1 MKKNFVIY
9 IAGRFVSN
17 IGDAVQVIGFPLLLF
32 DLFGSA
38 KIMGLAVS
46 LIMITQ
52 IIIRPFFGV
61 IADNLNRKNIMVN
74 IDYISGFM
82 CLFMSFLA
90 YKSFLNLPIILVY
103 LVIQSFTSTLFDT
116 ASRAMMPELIE
127 KENYER
133 AYSIMSLS
141 NNISFLLGP
150 VIGTII
156 YSFMGIK
163 ILLLIN
169 GLSFLISATSE
180 IFIKYSYNP
189 EGKQKNVFKMN
200 YIKKLKEGLS
210 FTLKNK
216 KIRYSMS
223 VAIINSFFIYGTIG
237 GFLAFFLKKG
247 GFEDYYVGIAS
258 SVMTAGSLIGSAL
271 IIFIQKKFKTK
282 RSFVFSY
289 LMLSFSFIFFGI
301 SLSFNIRN
309 VPVHFVF
316 IAVFLFINSLF
327 ILVTNV
333 VINASFQRSL
343 SNEMRARVSTFKY
356 LLIDFSALL
365 TTLVASF
372 LLDSVG
378 STFYIVGLGIIYL
391 ILIFTYIVPNYR
403 VISEEKAEEKME
415 EENR

>member
-1 MKKNFVIY
+1 MYV
-9 IAGRFVSN
+9 
-17 IGDAVQVIGFPLLLF
+17 
-32 DLFGSA
+32 
-38 KIMGLAVS
+38 
-46 LIMITQ
+46 
-52 IIIRPFFGV
+52 
-61 IADNLNRKNIMVN
+61 
-74 IDYISGFM
+74 
-82 CLFMSFLA
+82 SFLA
-90 YKSFLNLPIILVY
+90 YKNLLNLPIIFVY
-103 LVIQSFTSTLFDT
+103 LVIQSLTSTLFIT
-116 ASRAMMPELIE
+116 ASQAIMPELVE
-127 KENYER
+127 GKNYER
-133 AYSIMSLS
+133 AYSITSVS

-163 ILLLIN
+163 LLLLIN
-169 GLSFLISATSE
+169 GISFLISATSE

-216 KIRYSMS
+216 KIKYSIS
-223 VAIINSFFIYGTIG
+223 VAIINSFFIYGSLG
-237 GFLAFFLKKG
+237 GFFVFFLKES

-258 SVMTAGSLIGSAL
+258 SVITAGSLIGSAL
-271 IIFIQKKFKTK
+271 IIFIQKRFKTK

-309 VPVHFVF
+309 VPVHFIF
-316 IAVFLFINSLF
+316 IAVFLFFNSLF
-327 ILVTNV
+327 MLITNV
-333 VINASFQRSL
+333 VINSSFQRSL
-343 SNEMRARVSTFKY
+343 PNEMRARVGAFKF
-356 LLIDFSALL
+356 LLMNFSVLL

-372 LLDSVG
+372 LLDAVG

-391 ILIFTYIVPNYR
+391 ILIFVYILPNYR